1 MKLKFLSILSLALLG
16 FTSCGDDSTTDD
28 FMDGNPD
35 AVARL
40 ITSISVVSAQDA
52 SENTTITVNYDTNNR
67 VTSVTDGEESAIL
80 AYENDDLANVA
91 SDGENFAVEEL
102 YESPYDAFETGE
114 VINYNSDGNPVDLR
128 FFETEYD
135 WETNSDIT
143 TEYRAEIQYDNKP
156 NPYFYT
162 IQAAGGIEIMD
173 NVELNFSANPAAPE
187 IVQARMLFPSK
198 NIKKIIYSDLD
209 GNILAEV
216 VADFVYNS
224 DNYPTS
230 GTITSTDYTDD
241 EGEGEEE
248 EDEVNIF
255 SITYTY
261 MTDN

>member
-1 MKLKFLSILSLALLG
+1 MKLKLFSIFSLIAILMS
-16 FTSCGDDSTTDD
+16 SCGDDSTTDD

-52 SENTTITVNYDTNNR
+52 SENSTLTINYDGDNR
-67 VTSVTDGEESAIL
+67 VTSITDGEDSAIL
-80 AYENDDLANVA
+80 AYENDDLANIA
-91 SDGENFAVEEL
+91 SDGENFAIEEL

-114 VINYNSDGNPVDLR
+114 VINYNTDNNPVDLR

-135 WETNSDIT
+135 WDTNMDVT
-143 TEYRAEIQYDNKP
+143 VEYRAEIQYDNKP

-173 NVELNFSANPAAPE
+173 NVELNFSANPSAPE
-187 IVQARMLFPSK
+187 IVQARLLFPSK
-198 NIKKIIYSDLD
+198 NIKKIIYKELD
-209 GNILAEV
+209 GTIIADV

-224 DNYPTS
+224 DDYPTS
-230 GTITSTDYTDD
+230 GTITVTNYDVGEE
-241 EGEGEEE
+241 EGEE
-248 EDEVNIF
+248 EDEVNIY

-261 MTDN
+261 MANN